1 MHTVSRSAVPALTTE
16 QMRAVDRAMVEDLHI
31 ELVQMMENAGRN
43 LAELAITRFSPTS
56 VTVLA
61 GPGGNGG
68 GGMVAARHL
77 ANRDCQVQVVLSE
90 PDRLTPVPAHQADI
104 LTRMGITIASRAPT
118 ADLVVDAL
126 IGYSLRGDPAGT
138 AAQLI
143 TWANG
148 QAAPVLA
155 LDTPSGLD
163 LTTGMAG
170 SPTVGPPP
178 PSPWPCPR
186 SACSM
191 RQAPGNSTWPTSRY
205 HRWSTSGWASP
216 SHPCSASPACS
227 RSTHGRHPIR
237 LATRH
242 EVRRAGLAGAM
253 NSACAWAFRRCREPR
268 AEAPVSKMTRSRAI
282 RPSCV
287 LVQRPGRL
295 RLSALLG
302 GLIDSSHGPQVG
314 ERGFQRGPD
323 SRICGVQPTLEND
336 QPADRWLP

>member
-77 ANRDCQVQVVLSE
+77 ANRGCQVQVVLSE

-163 LTTGMAG
+163 LTTGTAG
-170 SPTVGPPP
+170 SPTVGASATLTLALPKIGLLDAPSAGELYLADISVPPLVYQRMGIAVP
-178 PSPWPCPR
+178 ELFRQSSLLRIGPS
-186 SACSM
+186 
-191 RQAPGNSTWPTSRY
+191 APSTP
-205 HRWSTSGWASP
+205 
-216 SHPCSASPACS
+216 
-227 RSTHGRHPIR
+227 
-237 LATRH
+237 
-242 EVRRAGLAGAM
+242 
-253 NSACAWAFRRCREPR
+253 
-268 AEAPVSKMTRSRAI
+268 
-282 RPSCV
+282 
-287 LVQRPGRL
+287 
-295 RLSALLG
+295 LG
-302 GLIDSSHGPQVG
+302 HK
-314 ERGFQRGPD
+314 
-323 SRICGVQPTLEND
+323 
-336 QPADRWLP
+336 A

>member
-77 ANRDCQVQVVLSE
+77 ANRGCQVQVVLSE

-163 LTTGMAG
+163 LTTGTAG
-170 SPTVGPPP
+170 SPTVGASATLTLAVPKIGVLDAPSAGELYVADISVPPLVYQRMGITVP
-178 PSPWPCPR
+178 PLFRQSSLLQIDPWPSSDP
-186 SACSM
+186 
-191 RQAPGNSTWPTSRY
+191 
-205 HRWSTSGWASP
+205 
-216 SHPCSASPACS
+216 
-227 RSTHGRHPIR
+227 
-237 LATRH
+237 
-242 EVRRAGLAGAM
+242 
-253 NSACAWAFRRCREPR
+253 
-268 AEAPVSKMTRSRAI
+268 
-282 RPSCV
+282 
-287 LVQRPGRL
+287 
-295 RLSALLG
+295 LG
-302 GLIDSSHGPQVG
+302 H
-314 ERGFQRGPD
+314 
-323 SRICGVQPTLEND
+323 
-336 QPADRWLP
+336 

>member
-77 ANRDCQVQVVLSE
+77 ANRGCQVQVVLSE

-155 LDTPSGLD
+155 LDPPRGLD
-163 LTTGMAG
+163 LTTGTAG
-170 SPTVGPPP
+170 SPTVGASATLTLALPKIGLLDAPSAGELYLADISVPPLVYQRMGITVP
-178 PSPWPCPR
+178 PLFRQSSLLQIDPWPSSDP
-186 SACSM
+186 
-191 RQAPGNSTWPTSRY
+191 
-205 HRWSTSGWASP
+205 
-216 SHPCSASPACS
+216 
-227 RSTHGRHPIR
+227 
-237 LATRH
+237 
-242 EVRRAGLAGAM
+242 
-253 NSACAWAFRRCREPR
+253 
-268 AEAPVSKMTRSRAI
+268 
-282 RPSCV
+282 
-287 LVQRPGRL
+287 
-295 RLSALLG
+295 LG
-302 GLIDSSHGPQVG
+302 H
-314 ERGFQRGPD
+314 
-323 SRICGVQPTLEND
+323 
-336 QPADRWLP
+336 